1 MDSMLLPDTGTLLS
15 RECGRNEGTAMT
27 PTIRLFA
34 TGVLLIMLALIAL
47 PAFADKYV
55 IPEITINN
63 YLDQNPQPSTQ
74 TVENTTITTGISD
87 RDLARG
93 LAASFAA
100 GGHQFDFSTTDWQG
114 SITGAW
120 QLSQEEENAVSFG
133 IAKRFDRFARVL
145 THVNYTENGSDNW
158 LVVGGTFRF

>member
-1 MDSMLLPDTGTLLS
+1 
-15 RECGRNEGTAMT
+15 MT
-27 PTIRLFA
+27 DIRTFCY
-34 TGVLLIMLALIAL
+34 GVITIMLCLVVL
-47 PAFADKYV
+47 PVFAGGNHV
-55 IPEITINN
+55 TINN
-63 YLDQNPQPSTQ
+63 YEVTEV
-74 TVENTTITTGISD
+74 VENTTITTGVSD
-87 RDLARG
+87 GDLAKG

-120 QLSQEEENAVSFG
+120 QLSEEEENAVSFG
-133 IAKRFDRFARVL
+133 IAKRFDKFARVL